1 MTFEKIL
8 TDLTFDNMTAQQA
21 YNQICQKDKLKV
33 INYYTHIENI
43 TKEPLKEGQ
52 LQELNA
58 IVGILQILYN
68 ASVGSP
74 ISDSSYDTLQ
84 EMLIDL
90 GIPRLTGS
98 IEIKI
103 GRAHF

>member
-43 TKEPLKEGQ
+43 TKEPLKD
-52 LQELNA
+52 N
-58 IVGILQILYN
+58 
-68 ASVGSP
+68 
-74 ISDSSYDTLQ
+74 TC
-84 EMLIDL
+84 
-90 GIPRLTGS
+90 S
-98 IEIKI
+98 IELWLKNNLYLIQI
-103 GRAHF
+103 NSFSSSPEVAVFCTLDPFI